1 MKYIIRDRVLI
12 ILILFGLVLRLSV
25 ISLPG
30 FKFDMDSWFAWAIRL
45 NQVGFADFYSDQ
57 IWTNYTPGYLY
68 ILKLLGF
75 FKIIFSIPDNAFY
88 FVLKIPSIAAEI
100 ILSIL
105 IYRLI
110 YIKSVI
116 WARISA
122 GLVLLNPSFIFNSSI
137 WGQIDGLLA
146 LIMLLSI
153 YFLIQKKLILSS
165 FLLGLAFLVK
175 PQSIGVLPILL
186 LFLIRNFSVKHLI
199 QTIMP
204 IISVI
209 LILSL
214 PFYTSHL
221 LGLPQLFYN
230 MIGDYS
236 YTSLFAYNFWGWVGF
251 WIKDSIVWNN
261 LSYYQWGYILFGL
274 YWLLLSFL
282 FLKKKLSIYSLATL
296 AMLGFFFLPSRIHD
310 RYLYPGL
317 FFLIVSTGIS
327 KSKSLLILTGLLTLI
342 HFLNLYYVYVYY
354 NEIYLKLPR
363 ILYNINLYNYLDGSG
378 KFLSLL
384 STVLFIIIT
393 FVVIKND
400 FNLKKS

>member
-1 MKYIIRDRVLI
+1 
-12 ILILFGLVLRLSV
+12 
-25 ISLPG
+25 
-30 FKFDMDSWFAWAIRL
+30 MDSWFAWAIRL